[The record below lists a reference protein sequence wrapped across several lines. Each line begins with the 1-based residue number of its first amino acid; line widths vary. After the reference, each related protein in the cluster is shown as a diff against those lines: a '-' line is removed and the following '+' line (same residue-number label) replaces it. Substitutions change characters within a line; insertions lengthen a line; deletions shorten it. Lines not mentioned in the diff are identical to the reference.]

1 MSGAYGQCWAQNRQ
15 VRTHFCR
22 ERAGNLCEKTWKN
35 AASQGQEWSIKTWR
49 KNEKLL
55 QPRGEPG
62 EEDEPDEPDDDDDDD
77 DHDDDDDDVGDD
89 DHRGDDDVNKIS
101 IR

>member
-35 AASQGQEWSIKTWR
+35 AASQGQEWSIK
-49 KNEKLL
+49 
-55 QPRGEPG
+55 RGEKMKNCCNPG
-62 EEDEPDEPDDDDDDD
+62 VSREKKMNLNEPDDDDDD